1 LKQAGAIVL
10 IATHDLETVDGLV
23 DRAAVLRD
31 GRLTEVPAGTTPLR
45 ERYRTALGGS
55 TDARYNALGTSK
67 DASYNQTPR

>member
-1 LKQAGAIVL
+1 LKEAGAIVL

-45 ERYRTALGGS
+45 ERYRAALAAAS
-55 TDARYNALGTSK
+55 DAERHL
-67 DASYNQTPR
+67 R